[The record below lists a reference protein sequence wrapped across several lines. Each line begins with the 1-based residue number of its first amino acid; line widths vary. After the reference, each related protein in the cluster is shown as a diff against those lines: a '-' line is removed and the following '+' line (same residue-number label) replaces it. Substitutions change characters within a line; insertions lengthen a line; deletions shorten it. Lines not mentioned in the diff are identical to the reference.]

1 MANDQ
6 LDSWRYL
13 TSSDAAELLK
23 AAADAGE
30 QPTPA
35 SIHRMRLKFP
45 DAPVAEALELMMA
58 RRRAQRKFPNAS
70 ALLCDRQGVEQATSK
85 RVADWKADRFGDLP
99 VLDLCSGIG
108 GDAMSLARRGETVG
122 VEKSSVRALMCEHN
136 ASISVR
142 TEDVTTT
149 AIDFPLVHIDP
160 ARRDEETR
168 RRSWRLQDLQ
178 PSLEEIASIATRCEG
193 AAIKLG
199 PGLPRDVKLPDP
211 DATIEFIAEKGSLV
225 QAVAWCGGLRT
236 TGSLRRV
243 SDVVLGLSVE
253 GDPAPPPYRTSVGQR
268 LLVPHPGLER
278 AELISVVLE
287 DPHAGELAPGLGILC
302 SDLTAS
308 SPWFEEFEVLDVLP
322 PREAKV
328 RRWLEDRNAGRVV
341 VRTRDQAIDAEKWT
355 RLVQGHGDVEF
366 VLFGLR
372 LVQKVVVCATRRILQ
387 PGSSAP

>member
-1 MANDQ
+1 MVNDQ

-13 TSSDAAELLK
+13 SSSEAAGLLE
-23 AAADAGE
+23 AAAAAGE

-35 SIHRMRLKFP
+35 SIDRMRLEFP
-45 DAPVAEALELMMA
+45 DAPIAEALELVMA
-58 RRRAQRKFPNAS
+58 RRRAQRKFPDAS
-70 ALLCDRQGVEQATSK
+70 ALICDRQGVEQATSR
-85 RVADWKADRFGDLP
+85 RVADWKAERFGDLP

-122 VEKSSVRALMCEHN
+122 VDHSEVRALMCEHN
-136 ASISVR
+136 AGISVR

-149 AIDFPLVHIDP
+149 AIDKPLVHIDP
-160 ARRDEETR
+160 ARRDEATR

-178 PSLEEIASIATRCEG
+178 PSLEEIASITTRCDG

-236 TGSLRRV
+236 TGALRRA
-243 SDVVLGLSVE
+243 SDVVLELSVE
-253 GDPAPPPYRTSVGQR
+253 GDPAPPPYRDSVGQR
-268 LLVPHPGLER
+268 LLVPHPALER
-278 AELISVVLE
+278 AELISKALE
-287 DPHAGELAPGLGILC
+287 DPHAGELAPGLGIL
-302 SDLTAS
+302 STDLAVE

-328 RRWLEDRNAGRVV
+328 RRWLEDRNAGGVV
-341 VRTRDQAIDAEKWT
+341 VRTRDHAIDAEKWT
-355 RLVQGHGDVEF
+355 RRVQGRGEIEF

-372 LVQKVVVCATRRILQ
+372 LVQKVVVCATRRVLQ
-387 PGSSAP
+387 RGSSAP